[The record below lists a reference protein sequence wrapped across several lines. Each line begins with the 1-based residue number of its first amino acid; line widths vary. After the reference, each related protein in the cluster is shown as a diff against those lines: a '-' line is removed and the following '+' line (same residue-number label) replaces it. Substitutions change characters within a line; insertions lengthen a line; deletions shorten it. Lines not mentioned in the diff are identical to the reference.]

1 MVAIAATSL
10 ALWWSQRPSETPVHE
25 PLHTAVNYV
34 GPAACAACHA
44 GEIEAWQGSHHDRAM
59 QVANERSV
67 LGNFDNATFQYAGIT
82 STFSKRNGN
91 FFVST
96 DGPDG
101 RLSDYEIKYTFGVTP
116 LQQYL
121 IEFPGGRMQALPIA
135 WDTRPKDKGGQ
146 RWFHLYPSERIT
158 HEDEL
163 HWTRPQQNWN
173 FMCADCHSTNLK
185 KNYDATSHTF
195 KTTWSEVN
203 VSCEACH
210 GPGSRHVEWAL
221 RAAQGSKKTD
231 TTKGL
236 TVSFRER
243 HAMRWTLDSQ
253 SGNARPQEAR
263 PLHTEIEVCAPCHA
277 RRTPIAEGFAAGK
290 PFFDHYLP
298 ALLQLPFYHVDGQQR
313 DEVYTW
319 GSFVQS
325 RMYHQGVTCSDCHE
339 PHNLR
344 LRAPGNEVCAQCHL
358 PAKYDAA
365 SHHFH
370 RLGGAGAQCI
380 GCHMPATTYIGHRSA
395 PRSQLAR
402 AAARSQCEIRRAE
415 RLHPVS

>member
-1 MVAIAATSL
+1 MRRRSRHWIAAMVAIAATSL

-221 RAAQGSKKTD
+221 RAAQGLKKTD

-243 HAMRWTLDSQ
+243 HAMRWTVQGCTTIFQ
-253 SGNARPQEAR
+253 SLRLEYGEKPKSRFGFREKNAPLGQFFKVPIFNPVVASR
-263 PLHTEIEVCAPCHA
+263 PLVLD
-277 RRTPIAEGFAAGK
+277 R
-290 PFFDHYLP
+290 
-298 ALLQLPFYHVDGQQR
+298 
-313 DEVYTW
+313 
-319 GSFVQS
+319 
-325 RMYHQGVTCSDCHE
+325 
-339 PHNLR
+339 
-344 LRAPGNEVCAQCHL
+344 
-358 PAKYDAA
+358 
-365 SHHFH
+365 
-370 RLGGAGAQCI
+370 RLGRALSYPESVWPTRQ
-380 GCHMPATTYIGHRSA
+380 PAAHCGSQIQRCPPAA
-395 PRSQLAR
+395 P
-402 AAARSQCEIRRAE
+402 AE
-415 RLHPVS
+415 RLD